1 MKKEKLQ
8 SEIKKMKEL
17 HDLSNKKKKLEQDLQ
32 IISFQITNKT
42 RKESEQIKFI
52 EETERLQKRLVQT
65 QLAIIGT
72 TLAITLIIYLLN
84 SSNSDKTQA
93 LATSLDS
100 LRKSQV
106 VNSRAHSILRVASDN
121 VSRTSQFGILDPNEL
136 DAREQSRVDSQEKAR
151 QQKLAIKKHMH
162 DDLVAKSLNG
172 SKTLADIYNSFDLE
186 D

>member
-17 HDLSNKKKKLEQDLQ
+17 HVLSNKKKKLEQDLQ

-100 LRKSQV
+100 LRKSIDV
-106 VNSRAHSILRVASDN
+106 PKPIGFR
-121 VSRTSQFGILDPNEL
+121 
-136 DAREQSRVDSQEKAR
+136 
-151 QQKLAIKKHMH
+151 
-162 DDLVAKSLNG
+162 
-172 SKTLADIYNSFDLE
+172 Y
-186 D
+186 

>member
-84 SSNSDKTQA
+84 SSNSDKTQ
-93 LATSLDS
+93 LTVIYGTESGQRSLSKRHTVDTSSGSYSAGNIVL
-100 LRKSQV
+100 
-106 VNSRAHSILRVASDN
+106 HSGSEPFVTCNITFASHTI
-121 VSRTSQFGILDPNEL
+121 V
-136 DAREQSRVDSQEKAR
+136 
-151 QQKLAIKKHMH
+151 
-162 DDLVAKSLNG
+162 
-172 SKTLADIYNSFDLE
+172 
-186 D
+186 